1 VREEIGQ
8 SQLSCVKRKS
18 ETTKQGPNGHIEVG
32 VKQETRKDKQTRK
45 QNKEETTKTSKTKQK
60 KKPNKEGGTKEN
72 KTTKRQQACQS

>member
-1 VREEIGQ
+1 
-8 SQLSCVKRKS
+8 VKRKS

-60 KKPNKEGGTKEN
+60 KETKQGRGNKRKQDNQEATSVPVLTPIVEQREK
-72 KTTKRQQACQS
+72 